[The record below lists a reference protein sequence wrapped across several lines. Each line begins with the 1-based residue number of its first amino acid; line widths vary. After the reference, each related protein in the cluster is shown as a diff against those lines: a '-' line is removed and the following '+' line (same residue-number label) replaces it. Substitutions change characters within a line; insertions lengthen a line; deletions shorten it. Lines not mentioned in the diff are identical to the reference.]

1 MVTLKNSRLHA
12 SNDTDMSSWWKTLGA
27 RRIIKGRSFVFISNQ
42 LDYITLRMVLPH
54 EISHYILHRDLLKS
68 RLIDN
73 HIFDMRSI
81 TECEATLV
89 ASPLI
94 HEDGVLELLPYW
106 YTQQRITAMLSIH
119 VDFFHLKLKE
129 ITLSKI
135 DTDYIRPSFINIIID
150 TSHTEDVLIP

>member
-1 MVTLKNSRLHA
+1 MHLTIRICPLGE
-12 SNDTDMSSWWKTLGA
+12 KTLGV

-42 LDYITLRMVLPH
+42 LDYITLRMVLTH

-73 HIFDMRSI
+73 YIFDMRSI
-81 TECEATLV
+81 AECEATLV
-89 ASPLI
+89 ASSII
-94 HEDGVLELLPYW
+94 HEDGVLKLLPYW